1 MRYNLA
7 QLWRRARNPRRR
19 EVTLRKIVL
28 PSTLASDLYA
38 RAYAPVIAAWTE
50 SLPSIIAEYERSLSE
65 MTQDSPA
72 TLGVTVSAVESA
84 LNNLLVTLR
93 LRLERWASR
102 VEAAHRV
109 RWRGA
114 VLQATG
120 VDVGTLIGPAD
131 ARMTL
136 EAAVE
141 ANVALVRS
149 VSDQTRQRISEEVFR
164 GLRERKPAREVA
176 AAIREKVDMGRR
188 RVLNIAADQQVKLSE
203 ALNEERRREA
213 GCSAWEWVSSH
224 KQHFRPEHA
233 ARDGKRYD
241 DDATEGAHKPPQDRP
256 GVLPFC
262 GCTSRAVLTL
272 DGEF

>member
-1 MRYNLA
+1 MRYRLA
-7 QLWRRARNPRRR
+7 DLWRRARNPRRR
-19 EVTLRKIVL
+19 DVVLRKIVL

-38 RAYAPVIAAWTE
+38 AGYSEVVKAWTAAID
-50 SLPSIIAEYERSLSE
+50 PIMAEYERSLAE
-65 MTQDSPA
+65 ITVDSPA
-72 TLGVTVSAVESA
+72 TLGVTISAVESTLA
-84 LNNLLVTLR
+84 TLLLTIR
-93 LRLERWASR
+93 LRIERWASR
-102 VEAAHRV
+102 VEVAHRV

-120 VDVGTLIGPAD
+120 VDVGTLIGPSD

-141 ANVALVRS
+141 RNVALVRS

-176 AAIREKVDMGRR
+176 AAIREKVDMGRKR
-188 RVLNIAADQQVKLSE
+188 AVNIAADQQVKLGE

-213 GCSAWEWVSSH
+213 GLSTWQWVSSH

-241 DDATEGAHKPPQDRP
+241 DDATSGAHQPPQDRP
-256 GVLPFC
+256 GQLPYC
-262 GCTSRAVLTL
+262 GCTSRAVLSL